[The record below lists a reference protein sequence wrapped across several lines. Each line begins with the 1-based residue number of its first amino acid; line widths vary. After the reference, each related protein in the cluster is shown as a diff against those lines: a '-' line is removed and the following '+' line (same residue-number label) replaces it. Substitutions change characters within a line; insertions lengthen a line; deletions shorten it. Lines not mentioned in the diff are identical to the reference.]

1 MKLARPGAAVF
12 AAALEFGCVLVA
24 PGSKPPRLDPGSLKL
39 RLPDLST
46 PLLEVFPR
54 ASGLPQDALK
64 AAVFAE
70 INRDRAAA
78 GLLPVGWDGAA
89 SLVADAFCEQQ
100 VREATR
106 GHFLMDGVPPYARTG
121 FSGVFGAQSE
131 NSVSWVTTGR
141 AFADPAERL
150 ALEGHHG
157 MMAEKPPA
165 DGHRRTIL
173 DPEAT
178 HVGVGYAVSDGR
190 FQMAEEFLSRSLER
204 LTLSRREGSLLVVRF
219 DGKPLADWRL
229 EFVTIAREPAPAPL
243 TREQANGRTSYS
255 YPAPSIAYV
264 PEGGVGIRVSQTE
277 TQVKI
282 RLKPN
287 REFSFFFAPDRP
299 GLYTFIFY
307 TSMRASEPARP
318 GGSATIWVE

>member
-1 MKLARPGAAVF
+1 MKLARPAAVF
-12 AAALEFGCVLVA
+12 AAALVIGCALVRPA
-24 PGSKPPRLDPGSLKL
+24 SKPPRPDSSSLRL

-46 PLLEVFPR
+46 PLVEVFPR
-54 ASGLPQDALK
+54 ASGPPQDSLK
-64 AAVFAE
+64 AAVFAQ
-70 INRDRAAA
+70 INQNRTAA

-89 SLVADAFCEQQ
+89 SLVADSFCEQQ
-100 VREATR
+100 VREGSR

-131 NSVSWVTTGR
+131 NSVSWVTTGHT
-141 AFADPAERL
+141 FSDPAEWL
-150 ALEGHHG
+150 ALEGHKG

-178 HVGVGYAVSDGR
+178 HVGVGYAVSGGR

-204 LTLSRREGSLLVVRF
+204 LTLSRREGSRLVVRF
-219 DGKPLADWRL
+219 DGKALAEWRL
-229 EFVTIAREPAPAPL
+229 EFVTIAREPPPAAL

-255 YPAPSIAYV
+255 YPAPTIAYV
-264 PEGGVGIRVSQTE
+264 PEGGAGIRVSQTE
-277 TQVKI
+277 TQEKI

-287 REFSFFFAPDRP
+287 REFSFSFVPDRP
-299 GLYTFIFY
+299 GLYTFIFF
-307 TSMRASEPARP
+307 TSVRASEPARP